1 MPDVPPTDDEVRYC
15 EVLTSIVKR
24 FARLAGLPEALI
36 VARRIPQMSVDDEGN
51 VLDYNRDDPLTTVAT
66 LVEQYEE
73 LFGDV
78 AVALAQKA
86 TRPIA
91 KAPALSPTVTAP
103 MKILL
108 VDDHVLFREGLVSL
122 LDAQPDMKVV
132 GGASCVQEAVELN
145 RSLKPNLVLM
155 DFGLP
160 DGTGLD
166 ATKTILAESPNTT
179 IVFLTVAD
187 DDERLFA
194 AIRAGAMGYLFK
206 SVRAAELLKTL
217 RGVVR
222 GEAGVSRASARRVL
236 EEFSRLPPPPQNDPF
251 ENTDLTPREVE
262 LVRELA
268 RGATNSEIAR
278 RFVISENT
286 VRNHVHNVL
295 AKLHLHSRRDVVDYA
310 HAHGLLNYSPNRPPQ
325 TPKSALG

>member
-1 MPDVPPTDDEVRYC
+1 MKLAMPDVPSTEEVRYC

-24 FARLAGLPEALI
+24 FTRLVGAPEALA
-36 VARRIPQMSVDDEGN
+36 VARRIPQLSVDDEGN
-51 VLDYNRDDPLTTVAT
+51 VLDYNRDDPLATVAM
-66 LVEQYEE
+66 LIEQYEE
-73 LFGDV
+73 LFGNV
-78 AVALAQKA
+78 AVTLAQQA
-86 TRPIA
+86 TQPIA
-91 KAPALSPTVTAP
+91 KAPTLPPTVTTP
-103 MKILL
+103 MRILL
-108 VDDHVLFREGLVSL
+108 VDDHILFREGLVSL
-122 LDAQPDMKVV
+122 IDAQPDMKVV
-132 GGASCVQEAVELN
+132 GGASCVQEAVELH
-145 RSLKPNLVLM
+145 RTLKPNLVLM

-166 ATKTILAESPNTT
+166 ATKTILAESPDTT

-206 SVRAAELLKTL
+206 NVRAAELLKTL
-217 RGVVR
+217 RGVVH

-236 EEFSRLPPPPQNDPF
+236 EEFSRLPPPPQIDPF
-251 ENTDLTPREVE
+251 ENTELTPRELE

-268 RGATNSEIAR
+268 RGATNNEIAQ

-295 AKLHLHSRRDVVDYA
+295 AKLRLHSRRDVADYA
-310 HAHGLLNYSPNRPPQ
+310 RAHGLISYSPQ
-325 TPKSALG
+325 VKH

>member
-1 MPDVPPTDDEVRYC
+1 MPDVPPTQKVRYC

-24 FARLAGLPEALI
+24 FVRLVGASEALA
-36 VARRIPQMSVDDEGN
+36 VARHIPHLTVDAEGN
-51 VLDYNRDDPLTTVAT
+51 VLDYNKDDPLATVAM
-66 LVEQYEE
+66 LIERYEE
-73 LFGDV
+73 LFGD
-78 AVALAQKA
+78 AALTLAQQA
-86 TRPIA
+86 TRPVV
-91 KAPALSPTVTAP
+91 KPPVLLPTAATP
-103 MKILL
+103 IKILL

-132 GGASCVQEAVELN
+132 GGAGSVQEAIEMN
-145 RSLKPNLVLM
+145 RALKPNLVLM

-166 ATKTILAESPNTT
+166 ATKTILEETPTTT

-206 SVRAAELLKTL
+206 SVRATELVKTL
-217 RGVVR
+217 RGVVH

-236 EEFSRLPPPPQNDPF
+236 EEFSRLPPPPHIDPF
-251 ENTDLTPREVE
+251 ENTELTPRELE

-268 RGATNSEIAR
+268 RGATNTEIAK

-295 AKLHLHSRRDVVDYA
+295 AKLRLHSRRDVADYA
-310 HAHGLLNYSPNRPPQ
+310 RAHGLIGYSPQ
-325 TPKSALG
+325 VKH

>member
-1 MPDVPPTDDEVRYC
+1 MPDMPPTDEVRC
-15 EVLTSIVKR
+15 GEVLTSIVKR
-24 FARLAGLPEALI
+24 FARLVGLPEALM

-51 VLDYNRDDPLTTVAT
+51 VLSYNRADPLTTVAM

-73 LFGDV
+73 LFGNA
-78 AVALAQKA
+78 AVTLVQQA

-91 KAPALSPTVTAP
+91 RAPTLPPTVTAP

-122 LDAQPDMKVV
+122 LDSQPDMKVI
-132 GGASCVQEAVELN
+132 GGAGCVQEAVEMN
-145 RSLKPNLVLM
+145 RALKPNLVLM

-166 ATKTILAESPNTT
+166 ATKTILAESPDTT
-179 IVFLTVAD
+179 IVFLTVAED
-187 DDERLFA
+187 DDRLFA

-206 SVRAAELLKTL
+206 NVRASELVKTL
-217 RGVVR
+217 RGVAH
-222 GEAGVSRASARRVL
+222 GEAGLSRASARHIL
-236 EEFSRLPPPPQNDPF
+236 EEFSRLPPPPQIDPF
-251 ENTDLTPREVE
+251 ENTELTSRELE

-268 RGATNSEIAR
+268 RGATNNEIAR

-295 AKLHLHSRRDVVDYA
+295 AKLRLHSRRDVADYA
-310 HAHGLLNYSPNRPPQ
+310 RAHGLLCYSPQ
-325 TPKSALG
+325 VKH